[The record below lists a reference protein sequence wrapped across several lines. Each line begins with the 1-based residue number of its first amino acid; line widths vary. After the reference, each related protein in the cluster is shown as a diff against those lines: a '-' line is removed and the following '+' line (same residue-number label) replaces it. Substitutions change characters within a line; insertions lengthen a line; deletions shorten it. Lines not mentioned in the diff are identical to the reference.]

1 MRARRLAITV
11 HGVAMFLLALGFGHR
26 FVQAAP
32 QNFPVAAA
40 VNGNDDRVVPID
52 DEPRH
57 HKVYDS
63 GTTRVLDVQVPAG
76 DMTLFHTHRTVIL
89 YVPISRSQTRTQVFG
104 EDWRGG
110 TATAA
115 PLPPGSANDR
125 PGTVTSNTTYIDKPF
140 THRLHNFG
148 DNLYRLFAV
157 VNLSAGS
164 ESETDD
170 VSGLSAK
177 PELVNRWYRAHRVVL
192 AAGESSTLH
201 RHTTPVVVV
210 QQTAGRVVSEGS
222 AKRELSAPAM
232 FSVHDGPGMHH
243 VRNTGTGPVD
253 VIEVE
258 VRGATTK

>member
-1 MRARRLAITV
+1 MRARRMAIAGDLLAV
-11 HGVAMFLLALGFGHR
+11 FLLVVGVSYAFA
-26 FVQAAP
+26 QATS
-32 QNFPVAAA
+32 QNSPVAAA
-40 VNGNDDRVVPID
+40 VDVNDDRVVPID

-63 GTTRVLDVQVPAG
+63 GTTRVLDVQVPPG

-115 PLPPGSANDR
+115 PLPPGADR
-125 PGTVTSNTTYIDKPF
+125 PGTVTSNITYIDKAF

-177 PELVNRWYRAHRVVL
+177 PELVNRWYRAHRIVL
-192 AAGESSTLH
+192 AAGESSAPH

-232 FSVHDGPGMHH
+232 FSVHNGPDMHH
-243 VRNTGTGPVD
+243 VRNVGTGPVD